1 MKRPTLDASMDP
13 SRAADRAAD
22 PHGWRYSA
30 EDREIVGR
38 VIAERRDIRRFR
50 SDPIPDDV
58 LDRLLEAAHRAPS
71 VGLSQPWR
79 FVVVRDEAARMRV
92 RALAERERLR
102 QAPRFDERARHFL
115 EQKVEGILE
124 APVGL
129 CVCCVPPARGV
140 EVLGRGTIPQ
150 TDIYS
155 TVCAIQNLWLTARA
169 EGVGVGWVSFYR
181 PSDMRAALGIPDH
194 VEPVAWLCLGWPDER
209 PIRPGLERAG
219 WAERRRIEEHV
230 FQDHWPEWIDDE
242 TAPAESQEAVV
253 PAADGDGAVPVPDA
267 AARTAVRDRA
277 DTLVKPIGSLGMLED
292 VVERWAAAT
301 GAAPPSPLRA
311 AHLVLAADHGHTR
324 HGTSVFGSHV
334 SAEVAAAAARGE
346 TAIGVLARARHEQLD
361 VVDVGLHDATP
372 DGCVSRPVAR
382 GTGDISTES
391 AMTVEQARQAIA
403 LGGELA
409 DELLDATA
417 ADCLVVGEIGIGNTT
432 TSAALFCA
440 LTNSDSGRAVGRGT
454 GLDAQGIARKRAI
467 VDAALQRH
475 LEERRPHGVDPPA
488 LDVLADVGG
497 FEFAGLVGAIQR
509 AYQRRV
515 PVVLDGFATS
525 VAALVAARLHPGCR
539 EWLFAGHRS
548 AEPAHSEVLTE
559 LGLEPLLDL
568 RLRLGEAS
576 GAALALP
583 LIESAGRMHAE
594 MATFEEARVSPPPA
608 RPSR

>member
-1 MKRPTLDASMDP
+1 MKRPALDASMDP

-22 PHGWRYSA
+22 PRGWRYPA
-30 EDREIVGR
+30 EDREVVGR

-50 SDPIPDDV
+50 SDPVPDDV
-58 LDRLLEAAHRAPS
+58 LDRLLDAAHRAPS

-79 FVVVRDEAARMRV
+79 FVVVRDEAVRMRV

-129 CVCCVPPARGV
+129 CICCVPPPRGV

-169 EGVGVGWVSFYR
+169 EGLGVGWVSFYR

-209 PIRPGLERAG
+209 PVRPGLERAG

-230 FQDHWPEWIDDE
+230 FHDQWPASVDVE
-242 TAPAESQEAVV
+242 TPAPE
-253 PAADGDGAVPVPDA
+253 GDGAAPVPDA

-277 DTLVKPIGSLGMLED
+277 DMLVKPIGSLGMLED

-346 TAIGVLARARHEQLD
+346 TAIGVLAHARHERLA
-361 VVDVGLHDATP
+361 VVDVGLYESTP
-372 DGCVSRPVAR
+372 EGCVSRPVAR
-382 GTGDISTES
+382 GTGDISTEP
-391 AMTVEQARQAIA
+391 AMTVDQARQAIA
-403 LGGELA
+403 LGEEFA

-440 LTNSDSGRAVGRGT
+440 LTSSDSSRAVGRGT

-467 VDAALQRH
+467 VDAALERH

-497 FEFAGLVGAIQR
+497 FEFAGLVGAIHR

-525 VAALVAARLHPGCR
+525 VAALVAARLDPGCR

-583 LIESAGRMHAE
+583 LIESAGRMHTE
-594 MATFEEARVSPPPA
+594 MATFEEARVSPPPG
-608 RPSR
+608 RPAG